1 MPIFEPVSDQVGL
14 RFLGKVISGCRDRTA
29 ITSVETECENPE
41 TKSTGREGAKTWV
54 FGGAPREISAV
65 WRLIGGAMRTR
76 TKDLDGFIEG
86 ARRDRCAIVT
96 EAARPCGAPA
106 GPLVHGRL

>member
-1 MPIFEPVSDQVGL
+1 MV
-14 RFLGKVISGCRDRTA
+14 
-29 ITSVETECENPE
+29 
-41 TKSTGREGAKTWV
+41 
-54 FGGAPREISAV
+54 
-65 WRLIGGAMRTR
+65 GGAMRTR

-96 EAARPCGAPA
+96 EAVRPCGAPA